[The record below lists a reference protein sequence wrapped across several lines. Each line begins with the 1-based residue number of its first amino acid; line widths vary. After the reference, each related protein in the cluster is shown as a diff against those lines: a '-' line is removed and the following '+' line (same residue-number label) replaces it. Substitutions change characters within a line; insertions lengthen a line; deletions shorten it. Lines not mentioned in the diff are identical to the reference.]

1 MKTLKKTAA
10 FLLSLC
16 LLLGLC
22 ACGGTP
28 AMPDTSVDPG
38 SSTAS
43 SVDPADSAAPESSVQ
58 PEESAEPAPPP
69 LTAEDVFAM
78 DAGTVLTP
86 EQVEEVGVD
95 QLFRSMKIPDSVFAR
110 MDGVSYGEG
119 CVVPRKRLR
128 YLRVLH
134 TGFDGETHIGELVC
148 NKALAQDFVEVFRE
162 LYDNAY
168 PIEKMVLVDNYGGND
183 ELSMEDNNTSCF
195 NFRPVPGSDHLSQH
209 AYGRA
214 IDINPLYNP
223 YITASGYSPGNAGDY
238 VDRSGD
244 TPYKIDEND
253 LCYRLFTQ
261 RGYTWGGS
269 WNSVKDYQ
277 HFQMKAE

>member
-1 MKTLKKTAA
+1 MKSLKAPTYV
-10 FLLSLC
+10 LLMLC
-16 LLLGLC
+16 LLLMLS
-22 ACGGTP
+22 ACGGAPATP
-28 AMPDTSVDPG
+28 DASVDPG
-38 SSTAS
+38 ASAAS

-86 EQVEEVGVD
+86 DQVEEVGVD
-95 QLFRSMKIPDSVFAR
+95 PLFRSMKIPDSVFAR

-128 YLRVLH
+128 YVRVLH
-134 TGFDGETHIGELVC
+134 RGFDGETHIGELVC
-148 NKALAQDFVEVFRE
+148 NRALAKDLLEIFRE
-162 LYDNAY
+162 LYDNDY
-168 PIEKMVLVDNYGGND
+168 PIEKMLLVDNYDGDD
-183 ELSMEDNNTSCF
+183 ERSMEDNNTSCF
-195 NFRPVPGSDHLSQH
+195 NFRPVPNTEHLSQH

-223 YITASGYSPGNAGDY
+223 YITSSGYTPTNAGDY
-238 VDRSGD
+238 VDRSKD

-253 LCYRLFTQ
+253 LCYQLFTQ

-269 WNSVKDYQ
+269 WNNVKDYQ
-277 HFQMKAE
+277 HFQLKAE